1 MPHAPLPPVSVPRPI
16 AGLKN
21 TSDIVQVMFCDA
33 YELISTGGRWAAYA
47 SANGLNT
54 VGVSG
59 ALSNTM
65 PAGFNKYCGIY
76 AQYTVL

>member
-1 MPHAPLPPVSVPRPI
+1 
-16 AGLKN
+16 
-21 TSDIVQVMFCDA
+21 MFCEA

-47 SANGLNT
+47 GANGLNT

-65 PAGFNKYCGIY
+65 PSGFNKYCGIY